1 MHETVI
7 IIAKY
12 FIVLAVLIAFAVWL
26 RVSTPQKKRFIVLA
40 VLGGIFSLALA
51 KLGSKLYSDPR
62 PFVAGHFTPYFSH
75 APDNGFPSDH
85 SVAAG
90 LIAALLLMRRHLV
103 GVLFAVGAALI
114 AWARVAAHVHH
125 LQDVL
130 TGLALGAAAAV
141 IASVAVGWLLA
152 RLGHRI
158 PWFQQQPLAQQR

>member
-85 SVAAG
+85 TLLTSFLAFTTWRFSRLSGTAVLALAVLIGASRVIAGVHHWLDIAGSIVIAFIGVWLAG
-90 LIAALLLMRRHLV
+90 LLV
-103 GVLFAVGAALI
+103 NRFLKPK
-114 AWARVAAHVHH
+114 
-125 LQDVL
+125 
-130 TGLALGAAAAV
+130 TT
-141 IASVAVGWLLA
+141 
-152 RLGHRI
+152 I
-158 PWFQQQPLAQQR
+158 PAPTEKQTAP

>member
-85 SVAAG
+85 TLLTSFLAFTTWRFSRLSGTAVLALAVLIGASRVIAG
-90 LIAALLLMRRHLV
+90 VHHWLDIAGSIVIAFIGVWLASLIANR
-103 GVLFAVGAALI
+103 LFKPAP
-114 AWARVAAHVHH
+114 
-125 LQDVL
+125 L
-130 TGLALGAAAAV
+130 TPPP
-141 IASVAVGWLLA
+141 ASDE
-152 RLGHRI
+152 
-158 PWFQQQPLAQQR
+158 QPAP